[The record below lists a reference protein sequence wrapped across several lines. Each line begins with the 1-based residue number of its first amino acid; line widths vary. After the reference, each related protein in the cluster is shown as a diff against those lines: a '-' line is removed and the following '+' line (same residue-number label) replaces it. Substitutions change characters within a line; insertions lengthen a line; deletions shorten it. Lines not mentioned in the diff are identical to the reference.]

1 MGQRF
6 RKSNAP
12 FHALCLAPHDLQ
24 SFQPMKIVTAEE
36 MRAID
41 RATTDKYGVP
51 SLTLME
57 NAGAAVAEFAQKHFE
72 FDSVC
77 VVCGKGNNGGDGF
90 VAARKLH
97 EAGKKVSVIV
107 LTADP
112 KDLRGDAAEMFKKL
126 PVRTIYLPNEKHLD
140 TVKIQ
145 KLLKSDLIIDAILG
159 TGFKPPLKGFAEK
172 TILAINQAPGWVL
185 AVDVPSGIDADN
197 AEPPTADAVYVHA
210 DGIISFTAAK
220 PALVFGNLTDGP
232 IAISPIGTPEDVIA
246 ANIHLR
252 ESILTSHDVRAISIP
267 RSPDA
272 HKGDFGHV
280 LIIGGSIGKS
290 GAAAMAGLAA
300 LRAGAGL
307 VTVAS
312 PKSVQPLIAAYAP
325 ELMTIPLPETEEG
338 TISLLALAEREK
350 LLQGKSVVVIG
361 PGISRNSETAEFVR
375 DLVSVCSAAMVIDA
389 DGLNAF
395 ESAAQGLEPD
405 NEVGRFAVRVLTP
418 HPGEMSRLTGLPT
431 GEIQANREAVAS
443 KTANETK
450 AWVVLKGHRT
460 VIADPSG
467 HIWINTTGNPG
478 MAKGGSGDVLSGIM
492 AAVIAEFRQMEISDH
507 GLSDLE
513 HNHETELLATSVF
526 RWVSVHDG
534 EAEKIRNLRAEY
546 RKTKDNDLLAQ
557 IKKLMGQKLEQA
569 IAVLAS
575 LHVAKAVYLHGLA
588 GDIAAATFGQQSMIA
603 TDIIKSLGEAFAV
616 CEEEALGKFIYLQR

>member
-1 MGQRF
+1 
-6 RKSNAP
+6 
-12 FHALCLAPHDLQ
+12 
-24 SFQPMKIVTAEE
+24 MKIVTAEE

-41 RATTDKYGVP
+41 RATTEKYGVP

-57 NAGAAVAEFAQKHFE
+57 NAGAAVAEFAQKN
-72 FDSVC
+72 FDFSSVC

-97 EAGKKVSVIV
+97 EAGKSVSVII
-107 LTADP
+107 LAADP
-112 KDLRGDAAEMFKKL
+112 KDLRGDAAEMFKRVLL
-126 PVRTIYLPNEKHLD
+126 PALWITDEKD
-140 TVKIQ
+140 FSKPEIQ
-145 KLLKSDLIIDAILG
+145 QAFKSDLLVDAILG
-159 TGFKPPLKGFAEK
+159 TGFKPPIKGVAEK
-172 TILAINQAPGWVL
+172 AVAHINQASGWVV
-185 AVDVPSGIDADN
+185 AVDLPSGIDADN
-197 AEPPTADAVYVHA
+197 AEPAGSDTVYVHA

-232 IAISPIGTPEDVIA
+232 IAIASIGTPEHVIGA
-246 ANIHLR
+246 HAHLR
-252 ESILTSHDVRAISIP
+252 EEILTSRDAQSVSLP
-267 RSPDA
+267 RRPDA
-272 HKGDFGHV
+272 NKGDFGHV
-280 LIIGGSIGKS
+280 LIIGGSVGKS
-290 GAAAMAGLAA
+290 GSVAMTGMAA

-307 VTVAS
+307 VTVAA

-325 ELMTIPLPETEEG
+325 ELMTVPLPETEEG

-395 ESAAQGLEPD
+395 EGAAQELQPD

-431 GEIQANREAVAS
+431 GKIQANREAVAS
-443 KTANETK
+443 KTANETR
-450 AWVVLKGHRT
+450 AWTVLKGHRT
-460 VIADPSG
+460 VIADPGG

-492 AAVIAEFRQMEISDH
+492 AAVLAEFRQMEIGDH

-513 HNHETELLATSVF
+513 QGHETDLHATSIF
-526 RWVSVHDG
+526 RWISVHDA
-534 EAEKIRNLRAEY
+534 EAEKIRNLRSEY
-546 RKTKDNDLLAQ
+546 QKTKDNALLNQ
-557 IKKLMGQKLEQA
+557 IRQLMDEKLEQA
-569 IAVLAS
+569 IALLAS

-588 GDIAAATFGQQSMIA
+588 GDIAASLYGQQSMIA
-603 TDIIKSLGEAFAV
+603 TDIIQCLGEAYAV
-616 CEEEALGKFIYLQR
+616 CEEEALSKFAYLQR